1 MPSTGA
7 KSGAQF
13 SATGEPGLLATAEAG
28 VRRLLQH
35 STEPPPK
42 ELWDTPIPAD
52 EANFGTEVAA
62 SIVEWIC
69 ERLSDY
75 HANFQNNAALM
86 QVTWLGC
93 LCAGLMLW
101 QHDC

>member
-1 MPSTGA
+1 M
-7 KSGAQF
+7 
-13 SATGEPGLLATAEAG
+13 
-28 VRRLLQH
+28 RRLLQH

-101 QHDC
+101 